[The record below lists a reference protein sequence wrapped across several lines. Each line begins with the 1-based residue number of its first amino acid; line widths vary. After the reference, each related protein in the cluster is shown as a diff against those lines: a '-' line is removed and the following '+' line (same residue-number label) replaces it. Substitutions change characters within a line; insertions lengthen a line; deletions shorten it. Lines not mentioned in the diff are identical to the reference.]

1 MTKVKILIV
10 DDYAENILALSE
22 LIARD
27 DIEIL
32 TAMNANQALELIA
45 KNDFGLA
52 LLDVQMPEVN
62 GFDLAKIIRSVE
74 RFKSLPI
81 VFVTAQ
87 QQDVA
92 FIFEGYKTGAVDL
105 LFKPLDPNI
114 VRTKVNLFV
123 ELAQQKAKLQESLVE
138 VQKAKEE
145 AEAANTAKSSFLAN
159 MSHEIRTPLG
169 AVMGFSELCE
179 DSNLSAEQMKH
190 YIKIIRRNSTQVLKL
205 IDEILDLA
213 KVEAE
218 KATIEKVEFSFLDL
232 MRDLT
237 ETLSLKARE
246 KGLEFSV
253 QIPSQFPDKIISDPT
268 RVRQVLINAVGNAI
282 KFTEQGQVKLEIT
295 LEQNKLKALITD
307 TGEGITQEQATKLFK
322 AFHQAD
328 VSTTR
333 RFGGTGL
340 GLVLNKKLCQLLGG
354 DYVLVKSE
362 LGKGSVFQASF
373 EIEITQASSAE
384 SKLDSSI
391 PSLKNAPYL
400 DKNLTGLQ
408 VLVVDDS
415 PDNQQLMEIFLE
427 REGAVYTGAMDGAE
441 GVAKA
446 TATHFDVILMDIQ
459 MPKVD
464 GYQALEL
471 LKQKKYGKPVFALTA
486 HAMQEEKER
495 IKNAGFCGFLSKPIN
510 SKLLIEALMKVADL
524 KETNPEIFCDPSEEV
539 KKKITA
545 AQK

>member
-22 LIARD
+22 LIARE
-27 DIEIL
+27 DIEIMS
-32 TAMNANQALELIA
+32 AMNANDALELIA

-81 VFVTAQ
+81 IFVTAQ

-114 VRTKVNLFV
+114 VRTKVSLFV
-123 ELAQQKAKLQESLVE
+123 ELAQQKAKLQESLIE
-138 VQKAKEE
+138 IQKAKEE
-145 AEAANTAKSSFLAN
+145 ADAANTAKSSFLAN

-179 DSNLSAEQMKH
+179 DNNLSADQLKH
-190 YIKIIRRNSTQVLKL
+190 YIKIIRRNSSQVLKL

-213 KVEAE
+213 KVEAG
-218 KATIEKVEFSFLDL
+218 KATVEKVEFSFLDL

-253 QIPSQFPDKIISDPT
+253 QIPSPFPEKIISDPT
-268 RVRQVLINAVGNAI
+268 RIRQVLINAVGNAI
-282 KFTEQGQVKLEIT
+282 KFTEQGHVKLEISIEKNT
-295 LEQNKLKALITD
+295 LKALISD
-307 TGEGITQEQATKLFK
+307 TGEGITNEQASKLFQ
-322 AFHQAD
+322 AFNQAD

-340 GLVLNKKLCQLLGG
+340 GLALNKKLCQLLGG
-354 DYVLVKSE
+354 DYILVKSA

-373 EIEITQASSAE
+373 QIEITESSGVD
-384 SKLDSSI
+384 KNIDSL
-391 PSLKNAPYL
+391 PSLKNSSYL
-400 DKNLTGLQ
+400 QNNLKGLQ

-415 PDNQQLMEIFLE
+415 PDNLQLMEIFLE
-427 REGAVYTGAMDGAE
+427 REGAAYTGAMDGSE
-441 GVAKA
+441 GVSKA
-446 TATHFDVILMDIQ
+446 LDSHYDVILMDIQ
-459 MPKVD
+459 MPKMD
-464 GYQALEL
+464 GYQALEM
-471 LKQKKYGKPVFALTA
+471 LKQKNYEKPVFALTA
-486 HAMQEEKER
+486 HAMQEEKLR
-495 IKNAGFCGFLSKPIN
+495 IKNAGFYGFLSKPIN
-510 SKLLIEALMKVADL
+510 SKLLIEALVKVVEL
-524 KETNPEIFCDPSEEV
+524 KEAKPDIFANSSESD
-539 KKKITA
+539 KKNAPAIK
-545 AQK
+545 